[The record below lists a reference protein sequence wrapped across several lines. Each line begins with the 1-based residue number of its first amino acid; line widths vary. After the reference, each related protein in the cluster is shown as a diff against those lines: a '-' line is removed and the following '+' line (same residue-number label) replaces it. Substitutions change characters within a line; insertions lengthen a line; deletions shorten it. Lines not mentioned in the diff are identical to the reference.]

1 MYEIDE
7 QQIRQWWSIFKSPN
21 RLAEIRLI
29 SSGGKNYSG
38 YFKDVNTLITQIRPY
53 LLPENERYYGKL
65 LAYCIFNDID
75 EALYGREQRDK
86 FVKGQKATADT
97 NMVRRNFVLIDLD
110 PERVAGISA
119 NDEEFEKAHLKA
131 VDVYKYLIEQGFEE
145 PIIAISGNGY
155 HIYLACDM
163 PVDEQ
168 HHTLVNTFLKSLGA
182 MFSDKNV
189 GVDQSVGNVS
199 NLTKMMGSWA
209 KKGSD
214 GEDRKWRLA
223 RFVKV
228 PKEIKVNDTSLFQKI
243 ADLLPKEEE
252 PKPQQKQRR
261 NFGYQERFDLV
272 SWLNQYGIKYRE
284 KRNSSSIVYELE
296 YCPWVD
302 SHSDH
307 KKWDSALFVDT
318 DGKITFNCTHS
329 HCKGKVWQDVRTY
342 YEPDAYNKPLFQP
355 YQYRQYIPQAPQK
368 PKYEIKDELP
378 ELGGKWFSMSD
389 IKKIDL
395 SAIEKVKTGFVEMD
409 SSIVGLSMSE
419 VTLLS
424 GSNSSG
430 KSSWLNTLLLNIV
443 NQKYKVALWSGELR
457 PDILKTWI
465 QMVAAG
471 KANLQP
477 SKFGDGKYYVPENIA
492 QKIDQWL
499 DGKFFIYNNDYGNTW
514 EQIFHDMQELL
525 KVGVKVFCL
534 DNLFSLNIDL
544 LDGDRNNKQK
554 ELILQIKE
562 FAKKNL
568 VHIILVAHPR
578 KTMSFLRKNDISG
591 TSDLTNAVDDVFII
605 HRVNQDFVK
614 AGFEF
619 FGATINQYKEF
630 DNVLE
635 ICKNRLYGVV
645 DKLVGMFY
653 EPESRRFK
661 NAVNERIRYGWE
673 EEPHQ
678 QPINYYEPRKEEDII
693 DAPYD
698 PNEQAPF

>member
-1 MYEIDE
+1 MNKVIDIE
-7 QQIRQWWSIFKSPN
+7 
-21 RLAEIRLI
+21 EIRKWHKTFKRNGELFEI
-29 SSGGKNYSG
+29 RILCGGGKSYSG
-38 YFKDVNTLITQIRPY
+38 YFTDIEKAIPLLQQYDQFQIYFTVNEVKPACSSRKQFNSFMYVSGTATS
-53 LLPENERYYGKL
+53 K
-65 LAYCIFNDID
+65 NDI
-75 EALYGREQRDK
+75 EHRWWLP
-86 FVKGQKATADT
+86 
-97 NMVRRNFVLIDLD
+97 IDID
-110 PERVAGISA
+110 VERPTDVSST
-119 NDEEFEKAHLKA
+119 DEEKEYAHKKAGAVYSFLK
-131 VDVYKYLIEQGFEE
+131 ENGFSQ
-145 PIIAISGNGY
+145 PVVCDSSSGY
-155 HIYLACDM
+155 HIYYPIDM
-163 PVDEQ
+163 PNTNESENLVKAFYDVLSNFFTDER
-168 HHTLVNTFLKSLGA
+168 VKI
-182 MFSDKNV
+182 DKV
-189 GVDQSVGNVS
+189 VGNADRI
-199 NLTKMMGSWA
+199 MRMAGSWGRKGRDSEERPHRMA
-209 KKGSD
+209 KI
-214 GEDRKWRLA
+214 L
-223 RFVKV
+223 FVPESVTRMTMAQIESFVQKYQI
-228 PKEIKVNDTSLFQKI
+228 KEEQKI
-243 ADLLPKEEE
+243 RNNHQYNYNQEE
-252 PKPQQKQRR
+252 Q
-261 NFGYQERFDLV
+261 FDLREFLSSNGIIV
-272 SWLNQYGIKYRE
+272 AKEMSYGNGGTKLVLKE
-284 KRNSSSIVYELE
+284 CPFDSS
-296 YCPWVD
+296 
-302 SHSDH
+302 H
-307 KKWDSALFVDT
+307 KAPDSAIFLTAQGAIGFKCLHNSCADHDWRALRLKFDPT
-318 DGKITFNCTHS
+318 AYD
-329 HCKGKVWQDVRTY
+329 
-342 YEPDAYNKPLFQP
+342 YENRPQP
-355 YQYRQYIPQAPQK
+355 QYRQYIPQIPQK
-368 PKYEIKDELP
+368 PKFEIKDELP

-395 SAIEKVKTGFVEMD
+395 SAIEKVKTGFFEMD
-409 SSIVGLSMSE
+409 SSIVGLNMSE

-457 PDILKTWI
+457 QDILKTWI

-661 NAVNERIRYGWE
+661 NAVDERIRYGWE

-678 QPINYYEPRKEEDII
+678 QTIHYYEPRKEEEII
-693 DAPYD
+693 NAPYD
-698 PNEQAPF
+698 PNEIAPF